1 MVENMVHG
9 GPYDRELMVLEVDD
23 SERKISHGDRTP
35 GQPNKN
41 HPQIQQKWVGFKH
54 PQLSV
59 SYLAHKFVYGST
71 SLGFS

>member
-1 MVENMVHG
+1 MIL
-9 GPYDRELMVLEVDD
+9 RE
-23 SERKISHGDRTP
+23 KSHGDLIV